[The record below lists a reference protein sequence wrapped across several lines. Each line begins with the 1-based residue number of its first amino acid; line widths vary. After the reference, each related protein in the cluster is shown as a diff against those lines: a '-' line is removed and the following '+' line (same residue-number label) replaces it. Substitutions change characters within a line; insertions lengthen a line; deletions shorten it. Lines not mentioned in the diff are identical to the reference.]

1 METKKVA
8 QSAETLLRDFQQ
20 SPDEAHA
27 QLLLERLIQE
37 HVRPTIKQI
46 LSSALRFRLNAPQHG
61 ASHPDAEDVYGE
73 IVLALFKRLRR
84 LKEEAGIQTISN
96 FRSYV
101 AATTYNAC
109 HEHLRQKFPQRW
121 RLVNKLRYL
130 LTHRPEFA
138 LWESDEGS
146 WFAGFVGWRQQ
157 KFSDREREEARQ
169 LCASPTEFAKLKSGM
184 ASTARQDP
192 TESLSAVFEH
202 VGAPV
207 ELNQLV
213 SLVAQLWNVREQPL
227 ESLDDE
233 EQGLSEV
240 LSDTRTRHD
249 ITVELQFSLRQLWT
263 EVCQLPPRQR
273 ASLLLNLRD
282 AEGRDIIT
290 LIPYTRTAT
299 IEQIAEALEI
309 PLRKFAQ
316 LWNDLPLEDA
326 EIAKQL
332 GLTRQQVINLRK
344 CARERLARRMKAVAA

>member
-37 HVRPTIKQI
+37 HVRPLVKQI
-46 LSSALRFRLNAPQHG
+46 LGATLRFRLNAPQHG

-73 IVLALFKRLRR
+73 IVLALCKRLRR
-84 LKEEAGIQTISN
+84 LKEEEGIQAINN

-138 LWESDEGS
+138 LWETDEGS
-146 WFAGFVGWRQQ
+146 WLAGFTGWQHR
-157 KFSDREREEARQ
+157 KFSEREQEEARQ
-169 LCASPTEFAKLKSGM
+169 LCESPTEFAKRTAGM

-192 TESLSAVFEH
+192 TESLSAIFEH
-202 VGAPV
+202 VGAPI

-213 SLVAQLWNVREQPL
+213 SLVAALWNMKEQPL
-227 ESLDDE
+227 ASLDDE
-233 EQGLSEV
+233 EHGLAQV

-249 ITVELQFSLRQLWT
+249 ITIELQFSLRQLWA

-299 IEQIAEALEI
+299 IQQIAEALDI
-309 PLRKFAQ
+309 PLMKFAQ

-326 EIAKQL
+326 EIATQL